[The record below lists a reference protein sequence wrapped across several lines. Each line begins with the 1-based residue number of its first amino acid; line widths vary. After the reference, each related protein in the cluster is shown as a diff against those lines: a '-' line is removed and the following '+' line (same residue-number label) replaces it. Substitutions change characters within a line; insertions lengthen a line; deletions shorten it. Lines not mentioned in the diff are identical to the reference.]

1 MKVELL
7 VVAFLAAVSSAG
19 IVTKESTPTCGPDE
33 FECPKGCCPEA
44 YFTHCCT
51 QGPYEGYCSGVDAID
66 CPTTSIKLPNLLLP
80 KKSDEVKKKTTD
92 CEPGCRS
99 CGFTPCCCSPCYCH
113 QSDSPY
119 APYPQCRC

>member
-7 VVAFLAAVSSAG
+7 VLAFLAAVSSAG

-44 YFTHCCT
+44 YFTHCCI

-66 CPTTSIKLPNLLLP
+66 CPTTSIKLPNSLLP
-80 KKSDEVKKKTTD
+80 KKSDAVKKKATD
-92 CEPGCRS
+92 CVYG
-99 CGFTPCCCSPCYCH
+99 CGFYAPPCCSPCICEWDIY
-113 QSDSPY
+113 PY
-119 APYPQCRC
+119 CRC